1 MSTTPTDPTNPASRA
16 RLGPSGV
23 WPTSIEPSQP
33 ASIEPTRPRVGRS
46 WRRRLAGFVGGSAG
60 QATAEYALVM
70 LAAAG
75 LAGLLLAWATST
87 DGVARLMNAVLDSL
101 ISDAES

>member
-1 MSTTPTDPTNPASRA
+1 MSTTATDPTNQTGPRTGPADI
-16 RLGPSGV
+16 G
-23 WPTSIEPSQP
+23 
-33 ASIEPTRPRVGRS
+33 RPRPSAHWVRH
-46 WRRRLAGFVGGSAG
+46 RRLALLVRGSSG

>member
-1 MSTTPTDPTNPASRA
+1 MASTPPLA
-16 RLGPSGV
+16 RL
-23 WPTSIEPSQP
+23 
-33 ASIEPTRPRVGRS
+33 RS
-46 WRRRLAGFVGGSAG
+46 AAG

-70 LAAAG
+70 LAAAA

-101 ISDAES
+101 LGDVEP

>member
-1 MSTTPTDPTNPASRA
+1 MSTTSSNQINQT
-16 RLGPSGV
+16 
-23 WPTSIEPSQP
+23 EPV
-33 ASIEPTRPRVGRS
+33 ARVGSAGQRPPS
-46 WRRRLAGFVGGSAG
+46 ARRFRHRRLVLLIRGSAG